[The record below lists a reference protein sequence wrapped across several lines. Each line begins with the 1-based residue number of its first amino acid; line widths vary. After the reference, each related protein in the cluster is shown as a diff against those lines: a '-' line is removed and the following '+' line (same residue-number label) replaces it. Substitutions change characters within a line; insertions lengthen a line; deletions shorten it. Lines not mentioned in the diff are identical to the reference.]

1 MTSRQESQPCYGSP
15 MPPVHPSPAAA
26 PPVDARA
33 PQSARPAPAASRS
46 HWQPPPVHLRRNGAE
61 IRIPLTPPVEYD
73 ADGYPYADGTP
84 MAHGIEHLMQMHYG
98 FQALLR
104 RYRHRPEVCVLC
116 DLFISFRKGDPTAM
130 VAPDVFVAFGTR
142 PPPASSSYKLWEKP
156 VPGFVLEVLSP
167 ATAKRDLEEK
177 FAIYEAIGVPEY
189 WVHDPHGRWVESGV
203 RGYQRSS
210 AGEYEEIEP
219 NTAGRRSSEVLG
231 LELRDEG
238 GELRFR
244 DPMTGE
250 ELPTTQE
257 EADAHEAAENRAEQE
272 ASRAERAEGRAEAAE
287 ARAEQEADAR
297 RREAEGRRKEAEG
310 RRKEAEGRRKEAEG
324 RQAAEARAA
333 ELEALLRAR
342 DRPA

>member
-1 MTSRQESQPCYGSP
+1 MTSRQESQPCYGAP

-26 PPVDARA
+26 SPVEARA
-33 PQSARPAPAASRS
+33 PQSARPAPAVSRS

-73 ADGYPYADGTP
+73 ADGYPYADGAP
-84 MAHGIEHLMQMHYG
+84 MAHGTEHLMQMHYG

-104 RYRHRPEVCVLC
+104 RYRHHPEVCVLS
-116 DLFISFRKGDPTAM
+116 DVFISYCKGDPTAM
-130 VAPDVFVAFGTR
+130 VAPDVYVAFGTR

-167 ATAKRDLEEK
+167 GTAERDLEEK
-177 FAIYEAIGVPEY
+177 FAIYEAMGVAEY
-189 WVHDPHGRWVESGV
+189 WVHDPHGRWVESGM
-203 RGYQRSS
+203 RGYRWS
-210 AGEYEEIEP
+210 AAGKYEEVVPHEA
-219 NTAGRRSSEVLG
+219 NRWYSEVLG

-250 ELPTTQE
+250 DLPTTEE
-257 EADAHEAAENRAEQE
+257 EADAREAAEDRAEQAESRAEQE
-272 ASRAERAEGRAEAAE
+272 ASRSKQEARARQAAE

-297 RREAEGRRKEAEG
+297 QTAEVRVARETESRR
-310 RRKEAEGRRKEAEG
+310 
-324 RQAAEARAA
+324 AAETRVA